1 MMRRR
6 FCHTRGL
13 TRVQSAQLLIGKNS
27 SSWFWC
33 WDRPRKTS
41 CLSIYLN
48 IVYDFV
54 HISIGIFSLR
64 TSKINIVITLSLR
77 NGPRDGNYVGDDV
90 VVMMMWW
97 C

>member
-13 TRVQSAQLLIGKNS
+13 YTSAISAAFHWKNS
-27 SSWFWC
+27 LSWFWC
-33 WDRPRKTS
+33 WDRARRTS

-48 IVYDFV
+48 IVHDFV
-54 HISIGIFSLR
+54 HIHIIGIFSLR

-77 NGPRDGNYVGDDV
+77 NRPRDGNYIGDDV

-97 C
+97 